1 MELTSEG
8 SEGAPGVDREIV
20 VAFKRLLMSKL
31 VIDGSETEDGRI
43 VMDGSETDNEGIVID
58 GNETED
64 GRIVIDGSETD
75 DGRMVK
81 DDDKPVS
88 VTGGNRVAV
97 ELSITGTTAEKLVTG
112 CRPDM
117 LGIKVTGI
125 VFTIGLPS
133 GPFSTIR
140 LASLTTV
147 CVPLRAVPIGGLPK
161 PCVNVHK
168 PSA

>member
-1 MELTSEG
+1 LTSEG
-8 SEGAPGVDREIV
+8 SEGAPGVNIDIV
-20 VAFKRLLMSKL
+20 VAFKRLLMSML
-31 VIDGSETEDGRI
+31 VIEGRGSVDSRAVIDGSE
-43 VMDGSETDNEGIVID
+43 MDNEGMVVD
-58 GNETED
+58 GNETDKD
-64 GRIVIDGSETD
+64 GIVIDGSETD
-75 DGRMVK
+75 DGGMVK
-81 DDDKPVS
+81 DDDRPVS
-88 VTGGNRVAV
+88 VTGGNSVTV